1 MEVKMINNYYNI
13 LAESLTKK
21 YATPLNEAWGNA
33 PDWMKGPLTRG
44 NNTDNM
50 LKSKVYQKA
59 YANAKAQG
67 KMDYQAAGEAEEAWQ
82 NAKGITEVDFADYQ
96 QPRGQYTSDSKK
108 TLRSQFMEKGI
119 DLNNPN
125 MKFIEGEPPK
135 SKNDPRIQPPNIGIW
150 YIPSQKGRAYD
161 QVYAQGINDLEKP
174 FDPAA
179 DVGNYSSTPFKYFSV
194 KKLAEISSKFCY
206 IDGSTIEKRDY
217 ENIRQTRKDR
227 QSDIIW
233 GQARGQERIPEEER
247 GNYSQY
253 FVDKSGYIVIPSS
266 QKYADKLKELK
277 LKGWAKRLSNIENEL
292 NSLLSTYQKSIATI
306 DMLDF
311 DDDFKGS
318 LNEFNSDFRRAVNYY
333 KQALNEI
340 AYIQGIYV
348 TNSSEFLQELKA
360 SGFKR
365 ALDSCESYM
374 KDAKDDFSDY
384 MLSEIDI

>member
-1 MEVKMINNYYNI
+1 MINNYYNI
-13 LAESLTKK
+13 LAESITKK

-179 DVGNYSSTPFKYFSV
+179 DVGNYSSTPFK
-194 KKLAEISSKFCY
+194 
-206 IDGSTIEKRDY
+206 
-217 ENIRQTRKDR
+217 
-227 QSDIIW
+227 
-233 GQARGQERIPEEER
+233 
-247 GNYSQY
+247 
-253 FVDKSGYIVIPSS
+253 
-266 QKYADKLKELK
+266 
-277 LKGWAKRLSNIENEL
+277 
-292 NSLLSTYQKSIATI
+292 
-306 DMLDF
+306 
-311 DDDFKGS
+311 
-318 LNEFNSDFRRAVNYY
+318 
-333 KQALNEI
+333 
-340 AYIQGIYV
+340 
-348 TNSSEFLQELKA
+348 
-360 SGFKR
+360 
-365 ALDSCESYM
+365 
-374 KDAKDDFSDY
+374 
-384 MLSEIDI
+384 

>member
-1 MEVKMINNYYNI
+1 MINNYYNI
-13 LAESLTKK
+13 LAESITKK

-59 YANAKAQG
+59 YAYAKAQG
-67 KMDYQAAGEAEEAWQ
+67 KMDYHAAGEAEEAWQ

-217 ENIRQTRKDR
+217 ENIRQTRKDK
-227 QSDIIW
+227 QSDILW
-233 GQARGQERIPEEER
+233 SKTHGQGRIPEEER
-247 GNYSQY
+247 GDFYTAY
-253 FVDKSGYIVIPSS
+253 TIDKSGYVVIPSS
-266 QKYADKLKELK
+266 DKYTDKLEELK

-292 NSLLSTYQKSIATI
+292 NSLLSTYQKSIATL

-311 DDDFKGS
+311 DDDFKS
-318 LNEFNSDFRRAVNYY
+318 ALNEFNSDFRRAVAYY
-333 KQALNEI
+333 KTALNEI

>member
-1 MEVKMINNYYNI
+1 MTRDYYNI
-13 LAESLTKK
+13 LAESITKK

-67 KMDYQAAGEAEEAWQ
+67 QMDYLAAVEAEKAWQ
-82 NAKGITEVDFADYQ
+82 NAKGITEVDFADYR

-108 TLRSQFMEKGI
+108 TLRAQFMEKGI

-135 SKNDPRIQPPNIGIW
+135 SNKDPRLQPPNIGIW
-150 YIPSQKGRAYD
+150 YIPSRDGRAYD
-161 QVYAQGINDLEKP
+161 QVYAKGFNDLEKP
-174 FDPAA
+174 FRPVVPAPDRA
-179 DVGNYSSTPFKYFSV
+179 FVSIPLKTM
-194 KKLAEISSKFCY
+194 AEISSKFCY

-217 ENIRQTRKDR
+217 ENIRQTRKDK

-233 GQARGQERIPEEER
+233 SKAHGQGRIPEEER
-247 GNYSQY
+247 GDFSTAYTI
-253 FVDKSGYIVIPSS
+253 DKSGYVVIPSS
-266 QKYADKLKELK
+266 DKYADKLEEMK

-311 DDDFKGS
+311 DTDFQRS
-318 LNEFNSDFRRAVNYY
+318 LNEFNSAFKRAITYY
-333 KQALNEI
+333 KNALNEI
-340 AYIQGIYV
+340 AIIQSMHV
-348 TNSSEFLQELKA
+348 TDSSEFLQELKT
-360 SGFKR
+360 SNFKN
-365 ALDSCESYM
+365 ALDNCESYM
-374 KDAKDDFSDY
+374 EDAKDYFSDY

>member
-1 MEVKMINNYYNI
+1 M
-13 LAESLTKK
+13 
-21 YATPLNEAWGNA
+21 
-33 PDWMKGPLTRG
+33 
-44 NNTDNM
+44 
-50 LKSKVYQKA
+50 
-59 YANAKAQG
+59 
-67 KMDYQAAGEAEEAWQ
+67 
-82 NAKGITEVDFADYQ
+82 
-96 QPRGQYTSDSKK
+96 
-108 TLRSQFMEKGI
+108 
-119 DLNNPN
+119 
-125 MKFIEGEPPK
+125 
-135 SKNDPRIQPPNIGIW
+135 
-150 YIPSQKGRAYD
+150 
-161 QVYAQGINDLEKP
+161 
-174 FDPAA
+174 
-179 DVGNYSSTPFKYFSV
+179 
-194 KKLAEISSKFCY
+194 AEISSKFCY

-217 ENIRQTRKDR
+217 ENIRQTRKDK
-227 QSDIIW
+227 QSDILW
-233 GQARGQERIPEEER
+233 SKTHGQGRIPEEER
-247 GNYSQY
+247 EDFYTGYPI
-253 FVDKSGYIVIPSS
+253 DKSGYVVIPSS
-266 QKYADKLKELK
+266 DKYADKLEELK

>member
-1 MEVKMINNYYNI
+1 MINNYYNI
-13 LAESLTKK
+13 LAESITKK

-217 ENIRQTRKDR
+217 ENIRQTRKDK
-227 QSDIIW
+227 QSDILW
-233 GQARGQERIPEEER
+233 SKTHGQGRIPEEER
-247 GNYSQY
+247 EDFYTGYPI
-253 FVDKSGYIVIPSS
+253 DKSGYVVIPSS
-266 QKYADKLKELK
+266 DKYADKLEELK

-292 NSLLSTYQKSIATI
+292 NSLLSTYQKTMSTI
-306 DMLDF
+306 DILDF
-311 DDDFKGS
+311 DY
-318 LNEFNSDFRRAVNYY
+318 DFRNAAQSFVGQFTEAVDYY
-333 KQALNEI
+333 KYALREI
-340 AYIQGIYV
+340 DLIKSTHV
-348 TNSSEFLQELKA
+348 VNSKEFLQELKRSDFTA
-360 SGFKR
+360 Y
-365 ALDSCESYM
+365 LTNCEQNLN
-374 KDAKDDFSDY
+374 KAKDYFKDY